1 MSINIIII
9 PSVSGLPA
17 PGRDRHP
24 EAGGEDEV
32 REPGGGAGGLLSCS
46 DPRPNQTKPNQTGG
60 GAGGLLSCSDPR
72 Q

>member
-1 MSINIIII
+1 MSMSHEYKCYYY

-46 DPRPNQTKPNQTGG
+46 DPRQ
-60 GAGGLLSCSDPR
+60 
-72 Q
+72 

>member
-1 MSINIIII
+1 MCINVIII
-9 PSVSGLPA
+9 PPVSGLPA

-32 REPGGGAGGLLSCS
+32 REP
-46 DPRPNQTKPNQTGG
+46 RG